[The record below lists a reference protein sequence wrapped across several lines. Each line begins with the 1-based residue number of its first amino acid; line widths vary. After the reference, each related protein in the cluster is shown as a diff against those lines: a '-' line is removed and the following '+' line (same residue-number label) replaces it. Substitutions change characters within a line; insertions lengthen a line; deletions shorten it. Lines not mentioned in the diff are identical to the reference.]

1 MLSFDQK
8 YYAEKHGVAKYRI
21 GKFDVDR
28 TNPATGQ
35 I

>member
-8 YYAEKHGVAKYRI
+8 YHAAEHGVAKNRI